1 MLSDPIVALATPPGR
16 SALAIVRLTG
26 VGAFEIAERVVAG
39 FRRDPPREARLAWF
53 RSPAGDRI
61 DRGLY
66 VAFPAPASYTGEDM
80 VELTC
85 HGGLVVPP
93 ALVAALETA
102 GARPAHPGEF
112 TRRAVMNG
120 KLDLLQAEAVGDLV
134 DAEVPVQAQVALHQ
148 LEGGLSRR
156 IGVLRESMVELLALL
171 TYDVDF
177 PEEDDGPVSRS
188 RLEAVRSD
196 VSRQVERLLATA
208 PLAERVRRGALVVLS
223 GPPNVG
229 KSSLFNALIGRE
241 RAIVTE
247 VPGTTRDAIEA
258 HADFLGWPVRLIDT
272 AGLGETTDR
281 IEALGQLM
289 SRRYLDEADLVL
301 DCADGESGRQEAG
314 GQAGKAA
321 ATLSVRTKAD
331 LGGRVVSGIAVSSLT
346 GEGLDALRRAV
357 VEQLFRRGSALADLE
372 PALTRER
379 HRLALERARSSLEN
393 ARDPLSD
400 GGEAVLAAHH
410 VQEAVHALDDLVG
423 AVDIDEVLDRVFA
436 SFCIGK

>member
-1 MLSDPIVALATPPGR
+1 
-16 SALAIVRLTG
+16 
-26 VGAFEIAERVVAG
+26 
-39 FRRDPPREARLAWF
+39 
-53 RSPAGDRI
+53 
-61 DRGLY
+61 
-66 VAFPAPASYTGEDM
+66 
-80 VELTC
+80 LTC

-134 DAEVPVQAQVALHQ
+134 DAEVPVQAQVALRQ

-156 IGVLRESMVELLALL
+156 IGVLRESMVQLLALL

-229 KSSLFNALIGRE
+229 KSSLFNALIGRD

-301 DCADGESGRQEAG
+301 DCADGESGRQEAA
-314 GQAGKAA
+314 GQAEKTA

-331 LGGRVVSGIAVSSLT
+331 LGGRVVPGIAVSSLT

-379 HRLALERARSSLEN
+379 HRLALERARSSLES

>member
-16 SALAIVRLTG
+16 SALAIVRLSGSG
-26 VGAFEIAERVVAG
+26 VFEIAERVVRG
-39 FRRDPPREARLAWF
+39 FRRDRSREARLASF
-53 RSPAGDRI
+53 QSPAGDLI

-66 VAFPAPASYTGEDM
+66 VAFHAPASYTGEDM

-93 ALVAALETA
+93 RLVAALEAA

-134 DAEVPVQAQVALHQ
+134 DAEVPVQAQVALRQ

-156 IGVLRESMVELLALL
+156 IGALRESMVELLALL

-177 PEEDDGPVSRS
+177 PEEDDGPVPRS
-188 RLEAVRSD
+188 RIEAVRAE
-196 VSRQVERLLATA
+196 VGRQVQRLLATA
-208 PLAERVRRGALVVLS
+208 PLAERVRRGGLVVLS
-223 GPPNVG
+223 GPTNVG

-289 SRRYLDEADLVL
+289 SRRYLEEADLVL
-301 DCADGESGRQEAG
+301 ECDDGGTERQRAV
-314 GQAGKAA
+314 GQVERNLAV
-321 ATLSVRTKAD
+321 LSVRTKAD
-331 LGGRVVSGIAVSSLT
+331 LGGQAGPGIAVSALT
-346 GEGLDALRRAV
+346 GEGLDGLRRAV
-357 VEQLFRRGSALADLE
+357 VEQLFRQGSALADLE
-372 PALTRER
+372 PVLTRER
-379 HRLALERARSSLEN
+379 HRTALEQARSSLES
-393 ARDPLSD
+393 AREPLAD
-400 GGEAVLAAHH
+400 GGDAVLAAHH
-410 VQEAVHALDDLVG
+410 VQEAVRALDDLVG
-423 AVDIDEVLDRVFA
+423 VVDIEDVLDRVFA
-436 SFCIGK
+436 TFCVGK

>member
-26 VGAFEIAERVVAG
+26 AGVFEIAELVVTG
-39 FRRDPPREARLAWF
+39 FRRDPAREARLASF
-53 RSPAGDRI
+53 RSPAGDLI

-66 VAFPAPASYTGEDM
+66 VAFRAPASYTGEDM

-93 ALVAALETA
+93 RLVAALEAA

-112 TRRAVMNG
+112 TRRSVMNG

-134 DAEVPVQAQVALHQ
+134 DAEVPVQAQVALRQ

-156 IGVLRESMVELLALL
+156 IAALRESLVELLALL
-171 TYDVDF
+171 TYEVDF
-177 PEEDDGPVSRS
+177 PEEDDGPVPRS
-188 RLEAVRSD
+188 RLESVRAE
-196 VSRQVERLLATA
+196 VSRQVEGLLATA

-223 GPPNVG
+223 GPPNGG

-247 VPGTTRDAIEA
+247 LPGTTRDAIEA

-281 IEALGQLM
+281 IEAL
-289 SRRYLDEADLVL
+289 
-301 DCADGESGRQEAG
+301 
-314 GQAGKAA
+314 
-321 ATLSVRTKAD
+321 
-331 LGGRVVSGIAVSSLT
+331 
-346 GEGLDALRRAV
+346 
-357 VEQLFRRGSALADLE
+357 
-372 PALTRER
+372 
-379 HRLALERARSSLEN
+379 
-393 ARDPLSD
+393 
-400 GGEAVLAAHH
+400 
-410 VQEAVHALDDLVG
+410 
-423 AVDIDEVLDRVFA
+423 
-436 SFCIGK
+436 

>member
-1 MLSDPIVALATPPGR
+1 MLSDAIVALATPPGR
-16 SALAIVRLTG
+16 SALALVRLSGSG
-26 VGAFEIAERVVAG
+26 VFEIAEEVVAG
-39 FRRDPPREARLAWF
+39 FRRDPPREARLASF

-66 VAFPAPASYTGEDM
+66 LTFPAPASYTGEDM

-93 ALVAALETA
+93 RLVAALEAA

-112 TRRAVMNG
+112 TRRALMNG

-134 DAEVPVQAQVALHQ
+134 DAEVPVQAQVALRQ

-156 IGVLRESMVELLALL
+156 IGALRESMVGLLALL

-272 AGLGETTDR
+272 AGLGETDDR
-281 IEALGQLM
+281 IEVLGQAM
-289 SRRYLDEADLVL
+289 SRRYLHEADLVL
-301 DCADGESGRQEAG
+301 ACDDGENGRQEAA
-314 GQAGKAA
+314 GQAGRVA
-321 ATLSVRTKAD
+321 ATLPVRTKAD
-331 LGGRVVSGIAVSSLT
+331 LGGRSGAGIAVSSVT

-357 VEQLFRRGSALADLE
+357 VEQLFQHGSALADLE
-372 PALTRER
+372 PVLTRER
-379 HRLALERARSSLEN
+379 HRAALERARASLES
-393 ARDPLSD
+393 AREPFSD
-400 GGEAVLAAHH
+400 GGDAVLAAHH

-423 AVDIDEVLDRVFA
+423 AVDIDEVLGRVFA